1 MKREVGYLV
10 ALILVSLISVGL
22 ATWTIYELIPK
33 VHSYGKIRV
42 IGVQVYADAGLT
54 QILDHIDWGVLDPG
68 ENRSQP
74 AWIKNI
80 GNDAQKLVMWTEAWQ
95 PVNASDW
102 IFLSWDY
109 GWTWIPANASI
120 PVVFTLSVD
129 SNIENITSFRFE
141 IWVKG
146 VH

>member
-1 MKREVGYLV
+1 MRRETKYVVL
-10 ALILVSLISVGL
+10 LILTCLVSVGL
-22 ATWTIYELIPK
+22 AAYTIYEWIPK
-33 VHSYGKIRV
+33 LYNYGKIRV
-42 IGVQVYADAGLT
+42 IGIEVYAGADLT
-54 QILDHIDWGVLDPG
+54 RILDIIDWGILDPG
-68 ENRSQP
+68 ENRSHP

-80 GNDAQKLVMWTEAWQ
+80 GNDAQKLVMWTEAWD
-95 PVNASDW
+95 PVNGSDW

-109 GWTWIPANASI
+109 VGAWIQVNASI

-129 SNIENITSFRFE
+129 PNIENITSFRFD

>member
-1 MKREVGYLV
+1 MRREVGYLV
-10 ALILVSLISVGL
+10 ALILVSLVSVGL
-22 ATWTIYELIPK
+22 ATWTIYESIPK
-33 VHSYGKIRV
+33 VHNYGKIRV

-80 GNDAQKLVMWTEAWQ
+80 GNDAQKLVMWTEAWE

-109 GWTWIPANASI
+109 GGAWIPVNASI

-146 VH
+146 AH